1 MVSQKLLEDDET
13 HGIWLD
19 ACGTM
24 GVLRFDMRRA
34 IGGSSA
40 FQYISKL
47 PDGVYPATHSYPTDI
62 GYYGLLSS
70 GAGTV
75 VGCYV
80 RGDDGRI
87 ALQTNSTVNQISGS
101 LAFPLYQ
108 G

>member
-1 MVSQKLLEDDET
+1 
-13 HGIWLD
+13 
-19 ACGTM
+19 M
-24 GVLRFDMRRA
+24 GVIRFDMRRTVN
-34 IGGSSA
+34 GSSA

-75 VGCYV
+75 VRCYV

-101 LAFPLYQ
+101 LVFPLYQ